1 MVTITR
7 ERIRIVRKKTGVEIG
22 MEHRRRYL
30 AKNKLPEKKTQLT
43 KVQNEILECV
53 QDLGSVKIAL
63 EKHGVTWEQYY
74 EWVKKNRLFK
84 NVINKAM
91 RVKNFKLCES
101 LREEIYQRSIVGWE
115 EPVFYQGV
123 RTDVKLVKSDS
134 LLALAAKA
142 NLPEYRQSG
151 TEVTVNVQLNVAI
164 EFVKTHVLPII
175 REVCDEDQVAEIRSR
190 LNKAVTVGR
199 G

>member
-1 MVTITR
+1 M
-7 ERIRIVRKKTGVEIG
+7 RKKTGVEIG